1 MTVTATSYAPITYNG
16 NGSTSVFNITFQFY
30 EIAVIHIDSS
40 GSETE
45 WVENT
50 HYTVTG
56 GEGSTGSI
64 TATPTVPAT
73 GEKLRIERRT
83 SKDQP
88 RDYDLDNAV
97 LEAALQQSDDRLA
110 MILQELDYD
119 NRRRPAISTANFTAE
134 VEFPTASTGSVL
146 SWAAD
151 GNLANTALVDLDGVA
166 ISALS
171 TTASLEDTDLLP
183 LYDNSAGDNAAI
195 TWANVKSGLGLG
207 ALAALDTVATAQID
221 DNAVVEAKIEDNA
234 ITPIKM
240 AENILADGTDL
251 NTVIESGSYRTQA
264 NGLNWPNA
272 STQWSQLIVSKNAD
286 TIFQMIAVYNNEI
299 YTRTGWGINYAP
311 AFTPWKKL
319 ETNLGELHLQHQ
331 QASGTNGGT
340 PTLSSWTKYTLN
352 TSVKNDISGASL
364 SSSVITLPVGTYEI
378 SAGNWHQNLGNGKLR
393 LRNTT
398 DSTTEVLGESTQ
410 GPGSNEQVRLV
421 LYGEFTLGG
430 IKDLELQYYRTNWT
444 GGTDSLG
451 QAVSQGTEIYGD
463 VLIRKVA

>member
-1 MTVTATSYAPITYNG
+1 MTVTATSYTPLTYNG

-30 EIAVIHIDSS
+30 EVAVIHIDSS

-45 WVENT
+45 WTENT

-171 TTASLEDTDLLP
+171 TTTSLEDTDLLP
-183 LYDNSAGDNAAI
+183 LYDQSVGDNAAI

-207 ALAALDTVATAQID
+207 ALAALGTVDTAQIED
-221 DNAVVEAKIEDNA
+221 DAVTAAKVLDGVITTSKLASGAVTNDKILDATIANAKLATPPKILQVVQATSSTHQSTTSTSYVDCTGMSA
-234 ITPIKM
+234 SITPSSTSSKILVEVHFQGWHENSYGGLVKM
-240 AENILADGTDL
+240 LRDATEVGSGVAP
-251 NTVIESGSYRTQA
+251 SGSNAAMFQIRSLDVKTMQA
-264 NGLNWPNA
+264 NSIVFLDEPASASALTYKLQMKTTNA
-272 STQWSQLIVSKNAD
+272 GSPTYMNRPSTVNSDNCGVI
-286 TIFQMIAVYNNEI
+286 
-299 YTRTGWGINYAP
+299 
-311 AFTPWKKL
+311 
-319 ETNLGELHLQHQ
+319 
-331 QASGTNGGT
+331 
-340 PTLSSWTKYTLN
+340 SS
-352 TSVKNDISGASL
+352 
-364 SSSVITLPVGTYEI
+364 ITLKEI
-378 SAGNWHQNLGNGKLR
+378 
-393 LRNTT
+393 
-398 DSTTEVLGESTQ
+398 
-410 GPGSNEQVRLV
+410 
-421 LYGEFTLGG
+421 
-430 IKDLELQYYRTNWT
+430 T
-444 GGTDSLG
+444 G
-451 QAVSQGTEIYGD
+451 
-463 VLIRKVA
+463 

>member
-221 DNAVVEAKIEDNA
+221 DNAVVEAKIADNA
-234 ITPIKM
+234 VTLAKL
-240 AENILADGTDL
+240 EHGTTGDILYYGASGVPTRLAKGSDDEFL
-251 NTVIESGSYRTQA
+251 KLESG
-264 NGLNWPNA
+264 LPV
-272 STQWSQLIVSKNAD
+272 WSS
-286 TIFQMIAVYNNEI
+286 
-299 YTRTGWGINYAP
+299 
-311 AFTPWKKL
+311 
-319 ETNLGELHLQHQ
+319 TNLGTLHLQHQ

-378 SAGNWHQNLGNGKLR
+378 SAGNWHENLGNGKLR

-398 DSTTEVLGESTQ
+398 DSTTEVLGESVQ
-410 GPGSNEQVRLV
+410 SPSSGEQARLV
-421 LYGEFTLGG
+421 LYGEFTLTGT
-430 IKDLELQYYRTNWT
+430 KDLELQYYRTGST
-444 GGTDSLG
+444 GGSSSLG

-463 VLIRKVA
+463 VRIRKVA

>member
-1 MTVTATSYAPITYNG
+1 MTVTATSYTPITHNG
-16 NGSTSVFNITFQFY
+16 NGSTTVFNVTFQFY

-45 WVENT
+45 WTENT

-119 NRRRPAISTANFTAE
+119 NRRRPAISKANYTAE

-166 ISALS
+166 ISAL
-171 TTASLEDTDLLP
+171 TTTTSLEDTDLLP

-195 TWANVKSGLGLG
+195 TWANVKTAVSTALNLG
-207 ALAALDTVATAQID
+207 ALAVLDELPDNSVTA
-221 DNAVVEAKIEDNA
+221 AK
-234 ITPIKM
+234 
-240 AENILADGTDL
+240 LQ
-251 NTVIESGSYRTQA
+251 SG
-264 NGLNWPNA
+264 L
-272 STQWSQLIVSKNAD
+272 V
-286 TIFQMIAVYNNEI
+286 
-299 YTRTGWGINYAP
+299 
-311 AFTPWKKL
+311 
-319 ETNLGELHLQHQ
+319 
-331 QASGTNGGT
+331 
-340 PTLSSWTKYTLN
+340 
-352 TSVKNDISGASL
+352 
-364 SSSVITLPVGTYEI
+364 LPVGSFLSWSTDTVPDGFLVRDGSAVSRATYADLFAVI
-378 SAGNWHQNLGNGKLR
+378 GTRYGAGDG
-393 LRNTT
+393 
-398 DSTTEVLGESTQ
+398 STTFNLPDHRGLFERFWDD
-410 GPGSNEQVRLV
+410 GSGVDADASSRTDRGDGTTGDAVGTIQSDAIRNI
-421 LYGEFTLGG
+421 TGG
-430 IKDLELQYYRTNWT
+430 IDSINQSGLRDAVYSGAFANNGSANRYGSAYS
-444 GGTDSLG
+444 GGSKFDFDASRVVPVG
-451 QAVSQGTEIYGD
+451 SDNRPKNFSSMPIIKY
-463 VLIRKVA
+463 

>member
-1 MTVTATSYAPITYNG
+1 MTVTATSYTPITHNG
-16 NGSTSVFNITFQFY
+16 NGSTTVFNVTFQFY

-45 WVENT
+45 WTENT

-119 NRRRPAISTANFTAE
+119 NRRRPAISKANYTAE

-166 ISALS
+166 ISAL
-171 TTASLEDTDLLP
+171 TTTTSLEDTDLLP

-195 TWANVKSGLGLG
+195 TWANVKTAVSTALNLG
-207 ALAALDTVATAQID
+207 ALAVLDELPDNSVTA
-221 DNAVVEAKIEDNA
+221 AK
-234 ITPIKM
+234 
-240 AENILADGTDL
+240 LQ
-251 NTVIESGSYRTQA
+251 SG
-264 NGLNWPNA
+264 L
-272 STQWSQLIVSKNAD
+272 V
-286 TIFQMIAVYNNEI
+286 
-299 YTRTGWGINYAP
+299 
-311 AFTPWKKL
+311 
-319 ETNLGELHLQHQ
+319 
-331 QASGTNGGT
+331 
-340 PTLSSWTKYTLN
+340 
-352 TSVKNDISGASL
+352 
-364 SSSVITLPVGTYEI
+364 LPVG
-378 SAGNWHQNLGNGKLR
+378 SFLSWS
-393 LRNTT
+393 T
-398 DSTTEVLGESTQ
+398 DTVPDGFLVRD
-410 GPGSNEQVRLV
+410 GS
-421 LYGEFTLGG
+421 
-430 IKDLELQYYRTNWT
+430 
-444 GGTDSLG
+444 
-451 QAVSQGTEIYGD
+451 AVSRATYAD
-463 VLIRKVA
+463 LFAV

>member
-1 MTVTATSYAPITYNG
+1 MTVTATSYTPLTYNG

-30 EIAVIHIDSS
+30 EVAVIHIDSA

-45 WVENT
+45 WTENT

-119 NRRRPAISTANFTAE
+119 NRRRPAISKANYTAE

-166 ISALS
+166 ISAL
-171 TTASLEDTDLLP
+171 TTTTSLEDTDLLP

-195 TWANVKSGLGLG
+195 TWANVKSEVSESLGE
-207 ALAALDTVATAQID
+207 LASLDQVSGDQVGELSRDISIVKSYPGIELLPTNEGEYSRID
-221 DNAVVEAKIEDNA
+221 YRRSSEGGNDYNWRSWAGHNGWDYVLSYKGPEQG
-234 ITPIKM
+234 
-240 AENILADGTDL
+240 DGDKF
-251 NTVIESGSYRTQA
+251 IF
-264 NGLNWPNA
+264 NA
-272 STQWSQLIVSKNAD
+272 SGNIWTNS
-286 TIFQMIAVYNNEI
+286 Y
-299 YTRTGWGINYAP
+299 GWLHDR
-311 AFTPWKKL
+311 F

-352 TSVKNDISGASL
+352 TSVNNGIAGASL
-364 SSSVITLPVGTYEI
+364 ASSVITLPAGTYEI

-398 DSTTEVLGESTQ
+398 DSLTEVLGESVQ
-410 GPGSNEQVRLV
+410 SPSSGEQARLV
-421 LYGEFTLGG
+421 LYGEFTLWGT
-430 IKDLELQYYRTNWT
+430 KNLELQYYRTGWT
-444 GGTDSLG
+444 GGSSSLG

-463 VLIRKVA
+463 VRIRKVA